1 MAYTLDIDPAA
12 AEQIRALPPKALVAL
27 AEAFEVLTLVPDRG
41 QPINSANP
49 TGGVYQFVYGDGRG
63 LITYLLL
70 ADQERVDVL
79 LVTWMDFDESAPLD

>member
-1 MAYTLDIDPAA
+1 VAYRLDIDPIA
-12 AEQIRALPPKALVAL
+12 AEQIRALPVKALAAL
-27 AEAFEVLTLVPDRG
+27 SEAFEVLRLVPERG

-49 TGGVYQFVYGDGRG
+49 TGGVYQLVYGDGRG

-79 LVTWMDFDESAPLD
+79 LVTWVSFEEA